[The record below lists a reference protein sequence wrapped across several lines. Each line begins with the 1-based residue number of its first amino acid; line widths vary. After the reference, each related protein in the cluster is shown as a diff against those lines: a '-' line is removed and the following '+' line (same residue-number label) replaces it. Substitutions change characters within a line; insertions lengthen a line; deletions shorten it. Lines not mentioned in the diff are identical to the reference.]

1 MDLRISNRKI
11 FQHNFIKN
19 CLREIKKCG
28 IKKKLALEL
37 ISVAQSTNPT
47 INNFPTRYA
56 RMTVSDFMKELNYS
70 EKEIKTTLEKLTTP
84 FDSMYSK
91 GNQLFKKKV
100 RGDKEFYYWNGNRGS
115 EWSRFGYAL
124 PHIFDVNINTEI
136 RKNLPENETI
146 FTTVMLVMATRDM
159 IPFTE
164 KQIRVA
170 TGLTM
175 YDIKKAS
182 KQIGFEIKAIQ
193 AGTSWFEKQSYNIE
207 QQNLFRGF
215 VFTDESVKRAEEF
228 VEKSKM
234 SFVWKGLFG
243 LRMFFYMNK
252 QSISKEYFSSHD
264 ITNQLNKFGKEFSL
278 NSYENY
284 VLLCKEQNTINSIAL
299 HRKASLDSDEFGNE
313 KSQRFQESFI
323 GGCRGAKKG
332 HKDSLIVKKENCSQK
347 SMEEEQP
354 CSQPDVLLSQKDYAD
369 FVEAV
374 RKIYEERKK
383 TNFTVKCWKQ
393 LKEEVLEKVTNSS
406 LSYKQHVIEHLNSI
420 DNIYKAVKSPMFSEN
435 WFEPKEQMEIQ
446 IELSIEESQLQQL
459 IPKMEQSDYERIM
472 RECHVFC
479 KANGDESYQTHLD
492 ELFKEKVFSEKQQ
505 KELRSLNQR
514 SMLSQRELEFLN
526 ALSVLR
532 ARETK

>member
-1 MDLRISNRKI
+1 MDLKISNRKI

-56 RMTVSDFMKELNYS
+56 RMTVSDFQKELNYS

-100 RGDKEFYYWNGNRGS
+100 RGEKEFYYWNGNRGS

-124 PHIFDVNINTEI
+124 PHIFDVNINSEI

-146 FTTVMLVMATRDM
+146 FTTVMLVMATRGM

-164 KQIRVA
+164 KQIRVS

-175 YDIKKAS
+175 YDIKKAC
-182 KQIGFEIKAIQ
+182 KQVGFEIKAIQ

-228 VEKSKM
+228 VEKSRM
-234 SFVWKGLFG
+234 AFVWKGLFG
-243 LRMFFYMNK
+243 LRMFFYMNR
-252 QSISKEYFSSHD
+252 QSISRDYFSSQD
-264 ITNQLNKFGKEFSL
+264 ITNQLNKFGKEFTL
-278 NSYENY
+278 NSYENF
-284 VLLCKEQNTINSIAL
+284 VLLCNEQNTINSIAL

-332 HKDSLIVKKENCSQK
+332 HKGSLIVKKENCSQK

-354 CSQPDVLLSQKDYAD
+354 CSQPDVLLTQKDYAD
-369 FVEAV
+369 FVETV

-383 TNFTVKCWKQ
+383 TSFTVKCWKQ
-393 LKEEVLEKVTNSS
+393 LKEEVLEKVNNSS
-406 LSYKQHVIEHLNSI
+406 LSYKQHVIEHLNAI
-420 DNIYKAVKSPMFSEN
+420 DNIYKAVKSPMFSEK

-459 IPKMEQSDYERIM
+459 IPKMEQCDYERTM
-472 RECHVFC
+472 RSCHVFC
-479 KANGDESYQTHLD
+479 KANGDESYQKHLD
-492 ELFKEKVFSEKQQ
+492 ELFKEKLFSEKQQ

-526 ALSVLR
+526 SIEILK
-532 ARETK
+532 ARTTK